1 MKKTGEQKPGMDYST
16 LLSRKP
22 LLLILV
28 SFLIPLT
35 TTLEGRLWLRKIRFH
50 DLRHSFSTLLISQGE
65 NVKFVQSQLGHA
77 SIQTTIDRYGHLF
90 PESYKE
96 VGKRLEDTVGIGRQS
111 EYSVRKL
118 LEKAF

>member
-1 MKKTGEQKPGMDYST
+1 MG
-16 LLSRKP
+16 SRKVLYFIFDAGASYP
-22 LLLILV
+22 DH
-28 SFLIPLT
+28 T
-35 TTLEGRLWLRKIRFH
+35 RTLEGRLWIRKIRFH
-50 DLRHSFSTLLISQGE
+50 DLRHSFATLLISQGE

-96 VGKRLEDTVGIGRQS
+96 AGKRLEDTVGIGRQS